1 MTKSSIILSLTVIA
15 LTALFSCEK
24 TFTPIVSEDT
34 ALGDR
39 AQVKYANFVVNSN
52 RNYVFIDNRV
62 ISGTASAFTNIYPS
76 GASSNMLI
84 APGSRT
90 FVIRDTLRTSTQ
102 VQISLPSTLEA
113 GAFYTMFTYDSLNN
127 AKAKIFRDWFL
138 PTTDTT
144 ANVRF
149 ANFGYNPTGVPN
161 VDVYSARRQANIFS
175 NVTFTNMTD
184 FVPFR
189 AASLDTLYIRQAG
202 TTTNLVTLNG
212 FNPLARRNYT
222 IALRGSM
229 RLTSGTLARGVTTIL
244 Y

>member
-39 AQVKYANFVVNSN
+39 AQVKFANFVVNSS

-76 GASSNMLI
+76 GASSYMLV
-84 APGSRT
+84 APGSRS
-90 FVIRDTLRTSTQ
+90 FLIRDTLRTSTQ
-102 VQISLPSTLEA
+102 VQISLPTTLEA

-127 AKAKIFRDWFL
+127 AKAKIFRDWLL

-144 ANVRF
+144 ANVLF
-149 ANFGYNPTGVPN
+149 ANFG
-161 VDVYSARRQANIFS
+161 
-175 NVTFTNMTD
+175 
-184 FVPFR
+184 
-189 AASLDTLYIRQAG
+189 
-202 TTTNLVTLNG
+202 
-212 FNPLARRNYT
+212 
-222 IALRGSM
+222 
-229 RLTSGTLARGVTTIL
+229 
-244 Y
+244 